1 MKPFWKIFLVIF
13 VLAGGGFY
21 WWTKQTGTKPG
32 EAAPTAKSEGKADG
46 KAPGKRGGGPINVT
60 AVKTVRAP
68 MPVVIDAVGSVES
81 EHSVA
86 VRPQVNGVLDA
97 VLFREGDRV
106 KQGQALF
113 RLDARPMQAAVDQA
127 RAALARDQAQ
137 YAQAQA
143 QEARLRPLME
153 KDYVTRQEY
162 DVAATQAKA
171 LESTVNANK
180 AALEQAQLQMSYA
193 HITAPISGRTG
204 SLSVRAGNLVTG
216 GTGGA
221 PLVVINSTQPILV
234 ALSVPQ
240 RYLEDVRKYWGT
252 PDLKVEISANPGS
265 PAVATGQL
273 VFIDNAVNPTTG
285 TITLKAQV
293 KNEKEELWP
302 GQFIAARIILRVEKD
317 AVVLPEAAV
326 LPGQNGTFVYLVRD
340 GRAKVQAVT
349 VDRQVGERMV
359 ISSGL
364 SGDEEVLI
372 NVPPSVTDGSQIV
385 VRAPGSEKSGDGE
398 GNAGK
403 SGKGEKQG
411 KGEKAAVDSK
421 DSAGAQDGKKVGDE
435 KGGTSKGGQKKGEAS
450 KEAK

>member
-21 WWTKQTGTKPG
+21 WWSNQSGG
-32 EAAPTAKSEGKADG
+32 QAGDNAGAAKAGGKAEGKGA
-46 KAPGKRGGGPINVT
+46 GKRGGGPISVS
-60 AVKTVRAP
+60 AVKIERLS
-68 MPVVIDAVGSVES
+68 MPVIIDAVGTVES

-86 VRPQVNGVLDA
+86 VRPQLNGALDA
-97 VLFREGDRV
+97 VLFTEGDRV
-106 KQGQALF
+106 KQGQPLF
-113 RLDARPMQAAVDQA
+113 RLDTRPMQAAVDQA

-137 YAQAQA
+137 YVQAQA

-180 AALEQAQLQMSYA
+180 AALEQVQLQMSYA
-193 HITAPISGRTG
+193 NIAAPISGRTG

-234 ALSVPQ
+234 SIGVPQ
-240 RYLEDVRKYWGT
+240 RYLEEVRKYWGT
-252 PDLKVEISANPGS
+252 ADLKVEVSPNPGS
-265 PAVATGQL
+265 PAAASGQL
-273 VFIDNAVNPTTG
+273 VFIDNTVNPTTG
-285 TITLKAQV
+285 TITLKARV
-293 KNEKEELWP
+293 KNDKEALWP

-317 AVVLPEAAV
+317 AMVLPEAAV
-326 LPGQNGTFVYLVRD
+326 LPGQSGTFVYAVRE

-349 VDRQVGERMV
+349 VDRQIDGSMV
-359 ISSGL
+359 ISKGL
-364 SGDEEVLI
+364 NGDEDILM
-372 NVPPSVTDGSQIV
+372 NVPPSVTDGSPV
-385 VRAPGSEKSGDGE
+385 VLRGSAEGKSENGAAAKEGGKGGDGK
-398 GNAGK
+398 GK
-403 SGKGEKQG
+403 
-411 KGEKAAVDSK
+411 KAK
-421 DSAGAQDGKKVGDE
+421 DSPAKD
-435 KGGTSKGGQKKGEAS
+435 EAS

>member
-21 WWTKQTGTKPG
+21 WWSNQSGG
-32 EAAPTAKSEGKADG
+32 QAGDNAGAAKAGGKAEGKGA
-46 KAPGKRGGGPINVT
+46 GKRGGGPISVS
-60 AVKTVRAP
+60 AVKIERLS
-68 MPVVIDAVGSVES
+68 MPVIIDAVGTVES

-86 VRPQVNGVLDA
+86 VRPQLNGALDA
-97 VLFREGDRV
+97 VLFTEGDRV
-106 KQGQALF
+106 KQGQPLF
-113 RLDARPMQAAVDQA
+113 RLDTRPMQAAVDQA

-137 YAQAQA
+137 YVQAQA

-193 HITAPISGRTG
+193 NIAAPISGRTG

-234 ALSVPQ
+234 SIGVPQ
-240 RYLEDVRKYWGT
+240 RYLEEVRKYWGT
-252 PDLKVEISANPGS
+252 ADLKVEVSPNPGS
-265 PAVATGQL
+265 PAAASGQL
-273 VFIDNAVNPTTG
+273 VFIDNTVNPTTG
-285 TITLKAQV
+285 TITLKARV
-293 KNEKEELWP
+293 KNDKEALWP

-317 AVVLPEAAV
+317 AMVLPEAAV
-326 LPGQNGTFVYLVRD
+326 LPGQSGTFVYAVRE

-349 VDRQVGERMV
+349 VDRQIGGSMV
-359 ISSGL
+359 ISKGL
-364 SGDEEVLI
+364 NGDEDILM
-372 NVPPSVTDGSQIV
+372 NVPPSVTDGSPV
-385 VRAPGSEKSGDGE
+385 VLRGSAD
-398 GNAGK
+398 
-403 SGKGEKQG
+403 GKGENGAAAKEGG
-411 KGEKAAVDSK
+411 KGGDGKGKKAK
-421 DSAGAQDGKKVGDE
+421 DSPAKD
-435 KGGTSKGGQKKGEAS
+435 EAS

>member
-21 WWTKQTGTKPG
+21 WWTNQSGGKAGDNAG
-32 EAAPTAKSEGKADG
+32 AAKAGGKAEGKGA
-46 KAPGKRGGGPINVT
+46 GKRGGGPISVS
-60 AVKTVRAP
+60 AVKIERLA
-68 MPVVIDAVGSVES
+68 MPVIIDAVGTVES

-86 VRPQVNGVLDA
+86 VRPQLNGALDA
-97 VLFREGDRV
+97 VLFTEGDRV
-106 KQGQALF
+106 KQGQPLF
-113 RLDARPMQAAVDQA
+113 RLDTRPMQAAVDQA

-137 YAQAQA
+137 LVQAQA

-193 HITAPISGRTG
+193 NIAAPISGRTG

-234 ALSVPQ
+234 SIGVPQ
-240 RYLEDVRKYWGT
+240 RYLEEVRKYWGT
-252 PDLKVEISANPGS
+252 ADLRVEISPNPGS
-265 PAVATGQL
+265 PAAASGQL
-273 VFIDNAVNPTTG
+273 VFIDNTVNPTTG
-285 TITLKAQV
+285 TITLKARV
-293 KNEKEELWP
+293 KNEKEALWP

-317 AVVLPEAAV
+317 AMVLPEAAV
-326 LPGQNGTFVYLVRD
+326 LPGQSGTFVYAVRE

-349 VDRQVGERMV
+349 VDRQVGGRMV
-359 ISSGL
+359 ISKGL
-364 SGDEEVLI
+364 TGDEEVLV
-372 NVPPSVTDGSQIV
+372 NVPPSVTDGSPV
-385 VRAPGSEKSGDGE
+385 VLRGSAD
-398 GNAGK
+398 
-403 SGKGEKQG
+403 GKGEKGAAAKEGG
-411 KGEKAAVDSK
+411 KG
-421 DSAGAQDGKKVGDE
+421 GDGKG
-435 KGGTSKGGQKKGEAS
+435 KKSQDSPAKDEAS

>member
-21 WWTKQTGTKPG
+21 WWTNQSGGKAGDNAG
-32 EAAPTAKSEGKADG
+32 AAKAGGKAEGKGA
-46 KAPGKRGGGPINVT
+46 GKRGGGPISVS
-60 AVKTVRAP
+60 AVKIERLA
-68 MPVVIDAVGSVES
+68 MPVIIDAVGTVES

-86 VRPQVNGVLDA
+86 VRPQLNGALDA
-97 VLFREGDRV
+97 VLFTEGDRV
-106 KQGQALF
+106 KQGQPLF
-113 RLDARPMQAAVDQA
+113 RLDTRPMQAAVDQA

-137 YAQAQA
+137 LVQAQA

-193 HITAPISGRTG
+193 NIAAPISGRTG

-234 ALSVPQ
+234 SIGVPQ
-240 RYLEDVRKYWGT
+240 RYLEEVRKYWGT
-252 PDLKVEISANPGS
+252 ADLRVEISPNPGS
-265 PAVATGQL
+265 PAAASGQL
-273 VFIDNAVNPTTG
+273 VFIDNTVNPTTG
-285 TITLKAQV
+285 TITLKARV
-293 KNEKEELWP
+293 KNEKEALWP

-317 AVVLPEAAV
+317 AMVLPEAAV
-326 LPGQNGTFVYLVRD
+326 LPGQSGTFVYAVRE

-349 VDRQVGERMV
+349 VDRQVGGRMV
-359 ISSGL
+359 ISKGL
-364 SGDEEVLI
+364 TGDEEVLV
-372 NVPPSVTDGSQIV
+372 NVPPSVTDGSPV
-385 VRAPGSEKSGDGE
+385 VLRGSADGKVEKGAAAKEGGKGGDG
-398 GNAGK
+398 K
-403 SGKGEKQG
+403 
-411 KGEKAAVDSK
+411 
-421 DSAGAQDGKKVGDE
+421 GKKSQDSPA
-435 KGGTSKGGQKKGEAS
+435 KDEAS

>member
-21 WWTKQTGTKPG
+21 WWTNQSGGKAGDNAG
-32 EAAPTAKSEGKADG
+32 AAKAGGKAEGKGA
-46 KAPGKRGGGPINVT
+46 GKRGGGPISVS
-60 AVKTVRAP
+60 AVKIERLP
-68 MPVVIDAVGSVES
+68 MPVIIDAVGTVES

-86 VRPQVNGVLDA
+86 VRPQLNGALDA
-97 VLFREGDRV
+97 VLFTEGDRV
-106 KQGQALF
+106 KQGQPLF
-113 RLDARPMQAAVDQA
+113 RLDTRPMQAAVDQA

-137 YAQAQA
+137 LVQAQA

-193 HITAPISGRTG
+193 NIAAPISGRTG

-234 ALSVPQ
+234 SIGVPQ
-240 RYLEDVRKYWGT
+240 RYLEEVRKYWGT
-252 PDLKVEISANPGS
+252 ADLRVEISPNPGS
-265 PAVATGQL
+265 PAAASGQL
-273 VFIDNAVNPTTG
+273 VFIDNTVNPTTG
-285 TITLKAQV
+285 TITLKARV
-293 KNEKEELWP
+293 KNEKEALWP

-317 AVVLPEAAV
+317 AMVLPEAAV
-326 LPGQNGTFVYLVRD
+326 LPGQSGTFVYAVRE

-349 VDRQVGERMV
+349 VDRQVGGRMV
-359 ISSGL
+359 ISKGL
-364 SGDEEVLI
+364 TGDEEVLV
-372 NVPPSVTDGSQIV
+372 NVPPSVTDGSPV
-385 VRAPGSEKSGDGE
+385 VLRGSADGKVEKGAAAKEGGKGGDG
-398 GNAGK
+398 K
-403 SGKGEKQG
+403 
-411 KGEKAAVDSK
+411 
-421 DSAGAQDGKKVGDE
+421 GKKSQDSPA
-435 KGGTSKGGQKKGEAS
+435 KDEAS

>member
-1 MKPFWKIFLVIF
+1 MKPFWKVFLVIF

-21 WWTKQTGTKPG
+21 WWTKQAGGKPG
-32 EAAPTAKSEGKADG
+32 ETVAAGAAKSDNKAEGKA
-46 KAPGKRGGGPINVT
+46 AGKRGSGPITVT
-60 AVKTVRAP
+60 IVKAERAA
-68 MPVVIDAVGSVES
+68 MPVIIDAVGSVES

-97 VLFREGDRV
+97 VLFKEGDRV

-127 RAALARDQAQ
+127 NAALARDQAQ

-180 AALEQAQLQMSYA
+180 AALQQAQLQMSYA
-193 HITAPISGRTG
+193 HINAPISGRTG

-216 GTGGA
+216 GTAGA

-234 ALSVPQ
+234 SLSVPQ
-240 RYLEDVRKYWGT
+240 RYLDEVRKYWGT
-252 PDLKVEISANPGS
+252 ADLKVEVSPNAGS
-265 PAVATGQL
+265 PAVASGQL
-273 VFIDNAVNPTTG
+273 VFIDNAVNATTG
-285 TITLKAQV
+285 TITLKARV

-317 AVVLPEAAV
+317 AIVLPEAAV
-326 LPGQNGTFVYLVRD
+326 LPGQSGTFVYLARD
-340 GRAKVQAVT
+340 GRAKVQAVK

-359 ISSGL
+359 ITSGL

-385 VRAPGSEKSGDGE
+385 VGGAGDGKAGKKGGERKGDKAKSAPG
-398 GNAGK
+398 
-403 SGKGEKQG
+403 
-411 KGEKAAVDSK
+411 K
-421 DSAGAQDGKKVGDE
+421 DEVA
-435 KGGTSKGGQKKGEAS
+435 
-450 KEAK
+450 KEAKS

>member
-21 WWTKQTGTKPG
+21 WWTTQSGGKPG
-32 EAAPTAKSEGKADG
+32 EPAPSAKSEGKTEG

-60 AVKTVRAP
+60 AVKVARAA
-68 MPVVIDAVGSVES
+68 MPVVIDAVGAVES

-106 KQGQALF
+106 KKGQALF
-113 RLDARPMQAAVDQA
+113 RLDSRPMQAAVDQA

-137 YAQAQA
+137 LAQAQA

-180 AALEQAQLQMSYA
+180 AVLEQAQLQMSYA
-193 HITAPISGRTG
+193 QITAPISGRTG

-240 RYLEDVRKYWGT
+240 RYLDEVRKYWGT
-252 PDLKVEISANPGS
+252 PDLKVEISANAGS
-265 PAVATGQL
+265 PAVASGQL
-273 VFIDNAVNPTTG
+273 VFIDNTVNATTG

-302 GQFIAARIILRVEKD
+302 GQFIAARIILRVERD

-326 LPGQNGTFVYLVRD
+326 LPGQSGTFVYLVRD

-349 VDRQVGERMV
+349 VDRQVGQMMV
-359 ISSGL
+359 ISKGL

-385 VRAPGSEKSGDGE
+385 LRAPGSEKSSE
-398 GNAGK
+398 GK
-403 SGKGEKQG
+403 SGKGDKGG
-411 KGEKAAVDSK
+411 KGKKDDGAASEEDAAKA
-421 DSAGAQDGKKVGDE
+421 GKKGGEDKSGKAKDAPVKGD
-435 KGGTSKGGQKKGEAS
+435 AS

>member
-21 WWTKQTGTKPG
+21 WWTKQTGGKPG
-32 EAAPTAKSEGKADG
+32 ETAAVGATKSDNKSDG
-46 KAPGKRGGGPINVT
+46 KAAGKRGSGPISVT
-60 AVKTVRAP
+60 AVKAERAA
-68 MPVVIDAVGSVES
+68 MPVIIDAVGSVES

-97 VLFREGDRV
+97 VLFKEGDRV

-127 RAALARDQAQ
+127 KAALARDQAQ
-137 YAQAQA
+137 YVQAQA

-193 HITAPISGRTG
+193 HMAAPISGRTG
-204 SLSVRAGNLVTG
+204 SLSVRSGNLVTG

-234 ALSVPQ
+234 SLSVPQ
-240 RYLEDVRKYWGT
+240 RYLDEVRKYWGT
-252 PDLKVEISANPGS
+252 ADLRVEISPNAGS
-265 PAVATGQL
+265 PAVASGQL
-273 VFIDNAVNPTTG
+273 VFIDNAVNSTTG
-285 TITLKAQV
+285 TITLKARV

-317 AVVLPEAAV
+317 AIVLPEAAV
-326 LPGQNGTFVYLVRD
+326 LPGQSGTFVYVARE

-359 ISSGL
+359 ITSGL
-364 SGDEEVLI
+364 NGDEEVLI

-385 VRAPGSEKSGDGE
+385 VGGAGDKAGDGK
-398 GNAGK
+398 AGK
-403 SGKGEKQG
+403 KGGGKGDKAKSAPD
-411 KGEKAAVDSK
+411 KGEVAKESK
-421 DSAGAQDGKKVGDE
+421 S
-435 KGGTSKGGQKKGEAS
+435 
-450 KEAK
+450 